1 MCAISLG
8 FHGCPLVGFTGVP
21 PPITNPILRKRLGHA
36 PLTGDGTSTNI
47 LPLGHFG
54 APFAYY
60 SAVANFCGIFEPTNV
75 MCVVT
80 CGIWVGKSYERNKQ
94 PSDQRPNL
102 QHASFCVYF
111 LDTIYRWIHPF
122 QCSYLCLMSLL

>member
-80 CGIWVGKSYERNKQ
+80 CGTWGGAKAMNVISSQVTRGLICNM
-94 PSDQRPNL
+94 L
-102 QHASFCVYF
+102 HFAFTF
-111 LDTIYRWIHPF
+111 LTQFTRGYITFNVLI
-122 QCSYLCLMSLL
+122 SV